1 MREVMIST
9 LQQFIR
15 QHQLSPFHTIKTPM
29 KTREESLFKTK
40 DAKAVQTRVLN
51 ALSRKMHFADS
62 SALFAFFPPTIEREE
77 ILRRQTFIQE
87 FPKLGTEW
95 LKEIVKPRPFWKAPY
110 GVVVVTEDETTFSS
124 LQKLGCP
131 VQFLVSE
138 QDVASLEDYDL
149 VQVIE
154 CEQYQ
159 RILERLPQSVFFDT
173 VDDVFLERYVELLSG
188 WKHNIEAL
196 RAVEWAPM
204 QTLVQSVVPLLS
216 LLDARQY
223 APLTRERIDEA
234 LETMND
240 ALSVHVKQ
248 LTFSGASLVQMLS
261 QRALPPELQGAVK
274 KIIVDSGLPSHLFT
288 QTFPIVLED
297 GEVARLLKK
306 QHAEHHSKIAEDIAR
321 HAKSLRTLPEQLDR
335 LAELLLIV
343 DFMSGISKMLSP
355 SATYPLSAER
365 FALDTS
371 ENALLDTPK
380 PISFHLDTTY
390 RCSILTGANS
400 GGKTTLLEHLLQAI
414 VFFQLGLPV
423 SGKAEIPLFSE
434 IYYFAKNKGS
444 TNKGAFETLLH
455 AMAQITPG
463 PQTLILADEIEA
475 VTEPGVAGI
484 IVCASAEYFLN
495 KGCFLVI
502 ATHLGKE
509 IQTRL
514 PQGARID
521 GIEAKGLDENF
532 DLIVDHNPVLGRLA
546 HSTPE
551 LIVEKLASIG
561 QEAYFTYVFEYLK
574 KGM

>member
-1 MREVMIST
+1 MSEVMISA

-15 QHQLSPFHTIKTPM
+15 TRQLSPFHTHKTLIKSS
-29 KTREESLFKTK
+29 EECMFKTK
-40 DAKAVQTRVLN
+40 DAKTVQTRVLS

-62 SALFAFFPPTIEREE
+62 SALFTFFPPTTELAE
-77 ILRRQTFIQE
+77 IFRRQAFIQQ
-87 FPKLGTEW
+87 FPKLETAWIE
-95 LKEIVKPRPFWKAPY
+95 EIVRPRPFWKAPY
-110 GVVVVTEDETTFSS
+110 GVIVVTEDETTFSA

-159 RILERLPQSVFFDT
+159 RFLERLPQSVFFDN
-173 VDDVFLERYVELLSG
+173 VEDVFLERYVELLSG
-188 WKHNIEAL
+188 WKQNLEVLQKA
-196 RAVEWAPM
+196 EWGPLQ
-204 QTLVQSVVPLLS
+204 QTVRTITPLLS

-223 APLTRERIDEA
+223 SPLTRERLEEA
-234 LETMND
+234 VEVMND
-240 ALSVHVKQ
+240 ALSVHVQ
-248 LTFSGASLVQMLS
+248 SLTFSGASLVQMLS
-261 QRALPPELQGAVK
+261 QRALPAELQGAVK
-274 KIIVDSGLPSHLFT
+274 KGITDSGFPPHLFT
-288 QTFPIVLED
+288 QTFPIALDETEVL
-297 GEVARLLKK
+297 RLLKK
-306 QHAEHHSKIAEDIAR
+306 QHAEHHSKIAEDIAK
-321 HAKSLRTLPEQLDR
+321 HAKALRALPEHVQHLS
-335 LAELLLIV
+335 ELLLIA
-343 DFMSGISKMLSP
+343 DYMTGLSQMLTP
-355 SATYPLSAER
+355 KATFPTSADR
-365 FALDTS
+365 FALEMS
-371 ENALLDTPK
+371 ENALLETPK
-380 PISFHLDTTY
+380 PISFHLDTTH

-434 IYYFAKNKGS
+434 IYYFAKTKGS
-444 TNKGAFETLLH
+444 SNKGAFETLLH
-455 AMAQITPG
+455 AMAEITPG

-475 VTEPGVAGI
+475 VTEPGVAGS

-495 KGCFLVI
+495 QRCFLVI

-509 IQTRL
+509 IQARL

-551 LIVEKLASIG
+551 LIVEKLASVG